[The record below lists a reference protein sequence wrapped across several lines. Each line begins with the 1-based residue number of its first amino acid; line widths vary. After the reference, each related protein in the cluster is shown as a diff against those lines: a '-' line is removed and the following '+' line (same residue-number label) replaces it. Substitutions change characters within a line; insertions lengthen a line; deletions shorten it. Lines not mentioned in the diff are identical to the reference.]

1 MTRIALQVYR
11 DLARKIKINKERD
24 EQYLKNNKERDEQYL
39 KNNKVKKK
47 TNQRYYDLL
56 YPTRKD

>member
-11 DLARKIKINKERD
+11 DLTRKIKI
-24 EQYLKNNKERDEQYL
+24 NKERDEQYL